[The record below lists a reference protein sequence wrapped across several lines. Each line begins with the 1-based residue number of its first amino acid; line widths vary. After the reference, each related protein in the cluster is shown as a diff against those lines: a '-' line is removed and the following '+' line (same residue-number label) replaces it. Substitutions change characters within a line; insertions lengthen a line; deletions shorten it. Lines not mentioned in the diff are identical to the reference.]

1 MKGGGTVWC
10 FIHYSCHVTWIMW
23 RLNRRGVGYLGLSQ
37 AVWKGFFISLS
48 VYFAPTLSQT
58 YTHPFLSLSC
68 PTLIPILWHSI
79 ISPNPC
85 FFLLVHPSIYTLP
98 FLYLAFFP
106 PLYFPLFCSDIKQLT
121 TCLVAGLQCAGRR
134 VLLSFCIYRYFVS
147 RSLSDCFH
155 YVSFCDLRICLKLGY
170 VIQRSFIG
178 ISSVLELIL

>member
-147 RSLSDCFH
+147 RSLCDCFH

-170 VIQRSFIG
+170 VIQRS
-178 ISSVLELIL
+178 L

>member
-1 MKGGGTVWC
+1 MFHPLFVPRYLDYVATESEGGGLLRPVTSCLEGLFHFTVC
-10 FIHYSCHVTWIMW
+10 LLRSHS
-23 RLNRRGVGYLGLSQ
+23 
-37 AVWKGFFISLS
+37 
-48 VYFAPTLSQT
+48 LSQT

-170 VIQRSFIG
+170 VIQRS
-178 ISSVLELIL
+178 L